1 MESGYLGDL
10 KKLGDGKKTWG
21 KGAGGELTLLVCLN
35 IIAACDR
42 LLITVHVLL
51 S

>member
-1 MESGYLGDL
+1 MERPYLGDS
-10 KKLGDGKKTWG
+10 KKLGDGKKSWG
-21 KGAGGELTLLVCLN
+21 LGAGGHLTLVVCLN

-42 LLITVHVLL
+42 FLVTVHVLL

>member
-1 MESGYLGDL
+1 MESGYLGDS
-10 KKLGDGKKTWG
+10 KKLGDGKKSWG
-21 KGAGGELTLLVCLN
+21 LGAGGQLTLVVCLN

-42 LLITVHVLL
+42 LLVTVHVLL